1 MTGEGYVLVGG
12 GIAAAT
18 TAATLRRRGF
28 DGAIVV
34 VAAEP
39 EPPYQRPP
47 LSKGLLVGTSQ
58 ATDIRA
64 RPPEWYAEQN
74 VELRLGVRA
83 TDIDPAAHSVSL
95 SSGDRLRYDALV
107 LATGLRPRRLPGFAG
122 ERVHYLRTLADARAL
137 REQLD
142 RAERLVV
149 LGAGFVGSEVAAS
162 AVALGKQVTIFE
174 PAPAPLAAVLGTEM
188 GGVLMEIHREH
199 GVVVRLGEHV
209 TDVTDTGTGL
219 VLTSSRG
226 DQVECDL
233 VLVAVGSIPNIEL
246 AESAGLATGNGI
258 TVDEYGA
265 TSAPDV
271 YAVGDVASRHHP
283 AYGEP
288 VRVEHHD
295 NAIRQGVNLAANL
308 TGTPTPYAEAHW
320 FWSDQYEHTLQSV
333 GRPRNLDALI
343 VRGSPGE
350 RSFSAFSLTDGTID
364 AVISLNR
371 PGDVLAVRRMLFTP
385 HEVTEQQ
392 LRDESTP
399 LKQLI
404 PRPAART

>member
-1 MTGEGYVLVGG
+1 MTGYVLVGG

-28 DGAIVV
+28 DGAIVL
-34 VAAEP
+34 VAEEP

-47 LSKGLLVGTSQ
+47 LSKGLLTGSSRI
-58 ATDIRA
+58 TDIRA
-64 RPPEWYAEQN
+64 RPPEWYTEQD

-83 TDIDPAAHSVSL
+83 TEIDPATHSVTL
-95 SSGDRLRYDALV
+95 SSGDQLGYDALV

-122 ERVHYLRTLADARAL
+122 ERVHYLRTLADVRAL

-142 RAERLVV
+142 SAERIVV

-174 PAPAPLAAVLGTEM
+174 PAPAPLASVLGIEM
-188 GGVLMEIHREH
+188 GRVLMEIHREH
-199 GVVVRLGEHV
+199 GVIVRLGEYV
-209 TDVTDTGTGL
+209 TDVTDTGSGL
-219 VLTSSRG
+219 VLTSSQG
-226 DQVECDL
+226 DRVECDL
-233 VLVAVGSIPNIEL
+233 VLVAVGSLPNVEL
-246 AESAGLATGNGI
+246 AQAAGLATDNGI
-258 TVDEYGA
+258 TVDEYGR

-333 GRPRNLDALI
+333 GRARNLAELV
-343 VRGSPGE
+343 VRGSPEE
-350 RSFSAFSLTDGTID
+350 RSFSAFALTEGRID
-364 AVISLNR
+364 AVIALNR

-385 HEVTEQQ
+385 HAVTDEQ
-392 LRDESTP
+392 LRDESVP

-404 PRPAART
+404 PKPAART